1 MKEVQVKEDIEQ
13 VPKVSVQV
21 IEKRVPKQVVNYV
34 DHVVEVPPVVIEE
47 PTIEIPQILMM
58 EAITE
63 NLIGSSGVQ
72 LDQFNRATHQL
83 PITYQEAFILHARR
97 KGSSLVWS
105 ILEDHRK
112 L

>member
-1 MKEVQVKEDIEQ
+1 MPQVQVKEVIKQ
-13 VPKVSVQV
+13 VPKVSGQL
-21 IEKRVPKQVVNYV
+21 IKKRVPIKVVQYEKS
-34 DHVVEVPPVVIEE
+34 VVEMPPVVIEE

-105 ILEDHRK
+105 ALEN